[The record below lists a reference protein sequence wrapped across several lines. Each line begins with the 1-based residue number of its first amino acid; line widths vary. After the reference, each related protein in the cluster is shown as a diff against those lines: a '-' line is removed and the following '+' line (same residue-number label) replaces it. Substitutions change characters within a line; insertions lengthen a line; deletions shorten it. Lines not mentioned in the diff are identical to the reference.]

1 MVALSSRRQRGACW
15 ASTVGPSPDVPCD
28 MARRSLHL
36 VVLVLIAA
44 CGPSDPSPA
53 TGTDPGSTSATTV
66 ATDDPA
72 PVTTT
77 SAESTSSGDVTGDV
91 SGTTQSGPTTGDVS
105 GTTQQSAS
113 TTGLTEVVDTTGAD
127 TTTTGETTGET
138 TGGTESTDGTTS
150 DTSDIPDTTGGELCE
165 GAPDEADLVWS
176 LEVPPALAGQD
187 ISADCQVV
195 SADTM
200 APDIAVNLGCVIEGE
215 LNELVLNYTI
225 KPERKLVWNPGDPA
239 QLTYRSEDAPWDREW
254 LTLQTALTDL
264 WAVRADALAPPG
276 VEVEDHYG
284 RQITIVAPCDPEPD
298 LCGQRQDLEVRVSH
312 YFEDIPTYLPLRS
325 GQWGI
330 YGFPVPTLV
339 WLERASRLLE
349 PIECDGA
356 APVRLEMILVD
367 DASGF

>member
-15 ASTVGPSPDVPCD
+15 TSTVGPSPDVPCD

-127 TTTTGETTGET
+127 TTTTGETTG
-138 TGGTESTDGTTS
+138 GTESTDGTTS

-200 APDIAVNLGCVIEGE
+200 APDIAVKLGCVIEGE